1 MRQRGLLAESEWA
14 GSGGAKVG
22 KGARQCAKDRES
34 MRPADDWGKLKV
46 EGVPGACGLNC
57 LV

>member
-1 MRQRGLLAESEWA
+1 MQRVSEWA